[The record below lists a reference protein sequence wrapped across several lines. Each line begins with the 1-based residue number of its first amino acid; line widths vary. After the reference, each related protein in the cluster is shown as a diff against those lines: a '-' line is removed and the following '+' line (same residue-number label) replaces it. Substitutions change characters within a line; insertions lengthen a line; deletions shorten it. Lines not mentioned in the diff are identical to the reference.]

1 MSSLQLLK
9 LINEKRNPSGI
20 ERSEFGVDV
29 IFPELELAD
38 VAANWPIDGVAL
50 QQDLLDPLC
59 RKIAV
64 ARRVWSS
71 YDKNWGKVRG
81 VSELASD
88 QWPLMIGVLLVCAD
102 GKEAKKA
109 GIGIGNRLK
118 NLNGALQAIE
128 LKSSAAKLLFLPEL
142 NKCAASIIDQIEG

>member
-1 MSSLQLLK
+1 MNPLQLLK

-20 ERSEFGVDV
+20 ESSESGVGV
-29 IFPELELAD
+29 IFPELELAN

-64 ARRVWSS
+64 ARRVWSK

-81 VSELASD
+81 VRELAND
-88 QWPLMIGVLLVCAD
+88 QWPLMI
-102 GKEAKKA
+102 
-109 GIGIGNRLK
+109 NFS
-118 NLNGALQAIE
+118 N
-128 LKSSAAKLLFLPEL
+128 
-142 NKCAASIIDQIEG
+142 